1 MERLDINVQAFR
13 PQLKELIRKFG
24 PPGCELIIVDSV
36 QEWAV
41 GAGIREDDPFRAAMA
56 ATRRPDGIPTIVL
69 LAYITADIQGS
80 VIGALLYRG
89 FGDEADRLQ
98 DPAAFL
104 EHLVLH
110 EIAHLVLKDPSE
122 SDCDQWAFERLAG
135 QLTLPS
141 TGAAYHA
148 LEAAGRSQVGKN
160 CVASPASLFLCASTS
175 LRQRRWRPQL
185 KRDPLGSASLPTN
198 IRGQRTTP

>member
-1 MERLDINVQAFR
+1 PALR
-13 PQLKELIRKFG
+13 PQLNELIRKFG
-24 PPGCELIIVDSV
+24 RLVCERIMVCSV
-36 QEWAV
+36 QEWAA

-80 VIGALLYRG
+80 VIGVLLSRG

-185 KRDPLGSASLPTN
+185 KRDPLGGARQNALHDPNHHTR
-198 IRGQRTTP
+198 IPRMR